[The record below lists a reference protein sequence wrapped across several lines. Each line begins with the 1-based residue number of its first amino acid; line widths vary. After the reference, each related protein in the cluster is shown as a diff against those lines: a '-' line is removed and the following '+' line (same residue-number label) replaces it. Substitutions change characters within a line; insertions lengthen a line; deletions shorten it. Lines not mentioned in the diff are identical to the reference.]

1 MEAYS
6 DRHMRNFGVI
16 RSTKTAKVPRLAP
29 NFDNNQAYLGNPGG
43 YYSAAMLKSYWRTA
57 DHEDRANL
65 RQLLDACKKSKYL
78 EQAWKA
84 GMEVINSTRDNS
96 VNYKLF
102 YKPCV
107 FLISFLILLIPY

>member
-1 MEAYS
+1 
-6 DRHMRNFGVI
+6 MRNFGVI
-16 RSTKTAKVPRLAP
+16 RSTKTGKVLRLAP

-84 GMEVINSTRDNS
+84 GMEVLNSTRDS
-96 VNYKLF
+96 
-102 YKPCV
+102 
-107 FLISFLILLIPY
+107 